1 MYSVTV
7 RDHIMIAH
15 SLKGEVF
22 GPAQR
27 VHGATFVVDVE
38 FRRQALDKD
47 GIVIDIGLAT
57 QWLHELLQPL
67 NYCNLDE
74 LPEFQGLNT
83 TTEFLAYTIFER
95 LKVKL
100 QENPAITTGAGG
112 IEALK
117 VTLTETPTAWAA
129 YEGSLE

>member
-15 SLKGEVF
+15 SLIGEVF

-38 FRRQALDKD
+38 FRRQSLDSN

-57 QWLHELLQPL
+57 QWLHDLLQPL
-67 NYCNLDE
+67 NYCNLNE
-74 LPEFQGLNT
+74 LPEFQGVNT
-83 TTEFLAYTIFER
+83 TTEYLAYVIFER
-95 LKVKL
+95 FKLRL
-100 QENPAITTGAGG
+100 QENPAVTTGSDG
-112 IEALK
+112 IKSMK

-129 YEGSLE
+129 YEGLIE

>member
-7 RDHIMIAH
+7 REHIMIAH

-27 VHGATFVVDVE
+27 LHGATFVVDVE
-38 FRRQALDKD
+38 FRRRALDKD

-74 LPEFQGLNT
+74 LPEFQGVNT

-95 LKVKL
+95 LKAKL
-100 QENPAITTGAGG
+100 QENPAIATGADG
-112 IEALK
+112 IESLK
-117 VTLTETPTAWAA
+117 VTLIETPTAWAT
-129 YEGSLE
+129 YEESL